1 MKLTFNLSDLVASV
15 INIPSPD
22 NHEEIFD
29 WIRTANRKESSLSSI
44 EISSGMLRGF
54 IEETFGIGFDLA
66 KYDHASHNRN
76 QLNKLIKQVTTT
88 ERAKKTV
95 LNFDEYKKLL
105 ELEEFSHF
113 IIKRMEIDF
122 LAEDQSKLYNEL
134 MFLQAA
140 RYEHTYQ
147 YKKDKKY
154 QLLSIAHALSLF
166 PNFADAVRAYYCLY
180 IERNNVDYPVNEQ
193 ESELLEIIHYR
204 YVQNDPSVHKYETV
218 TEITF
223 SDDITILYNFLEDI
237 DRWDR
242 KTEDSTGSY
251 VYLNAMIS
259 KLYSRA
265 DFVTNWYIKE
275 IGQIA
280 LNRPLSDDD

>member
-1 MKLTFNLSDLVASV
+1 MKLTFNLSDLVASA
-15 INIPSPD
+15 INMPSPN
-22 NHEEIFD
+22 NHDDISE
-29 WIRTANRKESSLSSI
+29 WVRTVNRKEISLSDI
-44 EISSGMLRGF
+44 KISSGMLRSF

-66 KYDHASHNRN
+66 KHDHASHNRN
-76 QLNKLIKQVTTT
+76 QLNKLIKQVTST

-95 LNFDEYKKLL
+95 LDFYEYKALL
-105 ELEEFSHF
+105 ELEEFSRF

-122 LAEDQSKLYNEL
+122 LAEDQTKLYNEL

-147 YKKDKKY
+147 YKQDKKY
-154 QLLSIAHALSLF
+154 QQLSIAYALSRF

-180 IERNNVDYPVNEQ
+180 IERYNVDYPINEQ
-193 ESELLEIIHYR
+193 EGELLEIIHYR
-204 YVQNDPSVHKYETV
+204 YIQNDPSVYKYETT
-218 TEITF
+218 TEVAF
-223 SDDITILYNFLEDI
+223 QDDVTILYDFLEDV

-242 KTEDSTGSY
+242 RTEDVTGSY

-265 DFVTNWYIKE
+265 DFITNWYIKE

-280 LNRPLSDDD
+280 LNRPLNDND